1 MVNVADNG
9 DMITLLVFLAV
20 IAAVVGAGLLAVGY
34 GADSR
39 STDPRDVRPS
49 WF

>member
-9 DMITLLVFLAV
+9 DMITLLVILAV
-20 IAAVVGAGLLAVGY
+20 LGAVVGMGLLAAGY

-39 STDPRDVRPS
+39 HTDPRDLRHS